1 MFKKTPLAILTFFLL
16 FQIGKSQISYKNRLE
31 FESKNGYDN
40 ERILEFGENGFIIA
54 SKSYN
59 INDNKREWKYEKFD
73 VNLNS
78 VKSKSVFLNKKL
90 FSDESYESKSE
101 THRFFRDRKG
111 NFTLVSVNA
120 KNLKVTK
127 ASGVLPKKTY
137 ISDMAVI
144 GDYAFF
150 KAISKKEPFL
160 FSVNWKNGD
169 KKLIPLIIDG
179 VKMKK
184 VSVKNFQVSE
194 ENDEIYVYIKVPK
207 SKKESDLHVMRLNN
221 IGGKK
226 DQFNLTAN
234 IDKNI
239 VEITASKVKNDKY
252 VYTGT
257 YSSKSGGTSQGL
269 FFCTAKKGKVEN
281 IEFYNFLDLK
291 NFLSFLPEK
300 KQEKIKNKQ
309 KRKANKG
316 KELSI
321 NYSISP
327 HDIIETE
334 DGYLFLGE
342 AYYPTYRTE
351 TYTTTTYS
359 NGQAV
364 TVTRTRTVFDGYQ
377 YTHATLAKFNK
388 QGKLI
393 WDQTFEM
400 WPSFKPFFV
409 KRFISISEKNKNS
422 IKLVFSDRNT
432 INTKSFYFDGRIKKD
447 SKSDEISTGREGDN
461 IKYTFSNLDYWYDSY
476 FLAYGNQKIKNKEAK
491 GKKKRKVFFISK
503 IQYQ

>member
-1 MFKKTPLAILTFFLL
+1 MNNYLILLALTLTL
-16 FQIGKSQISYKNRLE
+16 QTGQTQISIKNRLE
-31 FESKNGYDN
+31 FELNNGYSD
-40 ERILEFGENGFIIA
+40 EKILEFGQYGFIIA
-54 SKSYN
+54 SKSF
-59 INDNKREWKYEKFD
+59 DLKGDKREWKYEKYD
-73 VNLNS
+73 INLKS
-78 VKSKSVFLNKKL
+78 VKSKSIFLNKKL
-90 FSDESYESKSE
+90 FSDESYESKFE

-111 NFTLVSVNA
+111 NFTIVSVDA

-137 ISDMAVI
+137 VSDMAVI
-144 GDYAFF
+144 GNYAFF
-150 KAISKKEPFL
+150 KAVSKKEPFL
-160 FSVNWKNGD
+160 FSVNWKTGD
-169 KKLIPLIIDG
+169 KKLIPLVIDG

-184 VSVKNFQVSE
+184 VSIKNFQVSE
-194 ENDEIYVYIKVPK
+194 ENNEIYVFIQAPK
-207 SKKESDLHVMRLNN
+207 SKKESDLHVIRLNHF
-221 IGGKK
+221 GEKK
-226 DQFNLTAN
+226 DQFNLTTN

-257 YSSKSGGTSQGL
+257 YSSKSSNSSQGL
-269 FFCTAKKGKVEN
+269 FFCTARKGKVEN
-281 IEFYNFLDLK
+281 IKFYNFLDLK

-300 KQEKIKNKQ
+300 KQKKIKKKQ
-309 KRKANKG
+309 KKRTKNG

-321 NYSISP
+321 NYRISP

-351 TYTTTTYS
+351 TYTTTEYK
-359 NGQAV
+359 NGQSV
-364 TVTRTRTVFDGYQ
+364 TVTKTRTVFDGYQ

-388 QGKLI
+388 KGNLL
-393 WDQTFEM
+393 WDQNFEM
-400 WPSFKPFFV
+400 WPSYKPFFI
-409 KRFISISEKNKNS
+409 KRFISIPEKNKNS

-432 INTKSFYFDGRIKKD
+432 INTKSFYFDGKIKKD
-447 SKSDEISTGREGDN
+447 SKSDEILTGRDGDN
-461 IKYTFSNLDYWYDSY
+461 IRYSFSNLDFWYDNY
-476 FLAYGNQKIKNKEAK
+476 FLAYGNQKIKNKEKK

>member
-1 MFKKTPLAILTFFLL
+1 
-16 FQIGKSQISYKNRLE
+16 
-31 FESKNGYDN
+31 
-40 ERILEFGENGFIIA
+40 
-54 SKSYN
+54 
-59 INDNKREWKYEKFD
+59 
-73 VNLNS
+73 
-78 VKSKSVFLNKKL
+78 
-90 FSDESYESKSE
+90 
-101 THRFFRDRKG
+101 
-111 NFTLVSVNA
+111 
-120 KNLKVTK
+120 
-127 ASGVLPKKTY
+127 
-137 ISDMAVI
+137 MAVI

-194 ENDEIYVYIKVPK
+194 ENNEIYVYIKVPK

-281 IEFYNFLDLK
+281 IEFYNFLNLK

-300 KQEKIKNKQ
+300 KQTKIKNKQ

-447 SKSDEISTGREGDN
+447 SKSDEISTGKEGDN